1 MIIVLYNIYKDK
13 RIKNQVIRM
22 KTKKKSWYKLDN
34 AAKIFPPTTDKYDT
48 KTFRFSVFLTEE
60 IDSEKLQEA
69 LDSTIKDFPIF
80 RSKLQKGFFWYYLE
94 ESEETPTVELE
105 HTIPCDDREE
115 ELLFKV
121 MYFKKRISV
130 EVSHELTDATGTLSF
145 LKCLTANYLNI
156 IHNLEKNPLLDT
168 SSIDE
173 KSDDSY
179 NKYYQKSTIK
189 RKKVKE
195 SAYHLKGE
203 TFPEGRLKII
213 EGKTSTKGVLSLAKK
228 YDTTLTIYL
237 TALLIESIGKNMT
250 LKERQKPI
258 YITVPVNLRNYF
270 PSSTVRNFFGTI
282 TICYKYQ
289 EQPLEDIIENMKVQF
304 KEALTKEK
312 IAENM
317 NNLAALEKVFL
328 VRIVPRIIKDIV
340 LKIGY
345 QISTKSHTIS
355 LSNIGKIEV
364 PEEYKKYIEYFEVFS
379 STDGMQVC
387 LCSYE
392 DALVISF
399 SSHFINSQ
407 IERNFFCNLTNQ
419 NLKVIINTNSVEEEE
434 NDEVL

>member
-1 MIIVLYNIYKDK
+1 MKVK
-13 RIKNQVIRM
+13 R
-22 KTKKKSWYKLDN
+22 KKWYKLDN

-48 KTFRFSVFLTEE
+48 KTFRFSVFLKEE
-60 IDSEKLQEA
+60 INEETLQEA
-69 LDSTIKDFPIF
+69 LNITIKDFPIF
-80 RSKLQKGFFWYYLE
+80 HAKLKKGFFWYYLE
-94 ESEETPTVELE
+94 ETEEVPTVQLE
-105 HTIPCDDREE
+105 HTIPCDEREE

-145 LKCLTANYLNI
+145 LKSLTANYLTI
-156 IHNLEKNPLLDT
+156 KYRLKKNVPLDT
-168 SSIDE
+168 SSISD
-173 KSDDSY
+173 KSMDSY
-179 NKYYQKSTIK
+179 NTYYQKATIK
-189 RKKVKE
+189 RKKVAE
-195 SAYHLKGE
+195 SAYHIKGE

-213 EGKTSTKGVLSLAKK
+213 EGKTSTRGVLSLAKS
-228 YDTTLTIYL
+228 YETTLTVYL
-237 TALLIESIGKNMT
+237 TALLIESIGKTMT

-282 TICYKYQ
+282 TVCYKYQ
-289 EQPLEDIIENMKVQF
+289 DQSIENIIKEIKEQF
-304 KEALTKEK
+304 KTALTKEK
-312 IAENM
+312 LAENM

-328 VRIVPRIIKDIV
+328 VRIVPRIIKDLV

-345 QISTKSHTIS
+345 QMSTKSHTMS

-364 PEEYKKYIEYFEVFS
+364 PEEYKKYIDYFEVFS

-392 DALVISF
+392 DALLISF
-399 SSHFINSQ
+399 SSHFVTSQ
-407 IERNFFCNLTNQ
+407 IERNFFCSLTDQ
-419 NLKVIINTNSVEEEE
+419 KLKVIISTNSVEEED